1 MRVGRLPR
9 QDNSQPLAS
18 RILMRVSR
26 LPRQDNHQPLASR
39 ILMRVSQLPKL
50 HVLRRKQ
57 ADVTGRSAIS
67 VRTQWLEIWRSP
79 ADGARE
85 GTVAIEVQDFRS
97 KTGVSKADL
106 QCRLMPTNWTS
117 GWTQSVPM
125 LALGGQVGSEQ
136 VSEAKPRPQH
146 GWRWQESQPHHDEGR
161 HDTRTVPT
169 SSTVMKVGTT
179 QG

>member
-1 MRVGRLPR
+1 MRVSQPPRLLILSDDRQPLASRILMRVGRLPR

-26 LPRQDNHQPLASR
+26 LPRLHVLRGDRQPLASRILMRVGRPPRLLFLRGDHQPLASR

-106 QCRLMPTNWTS
+106 QCRPMPTTWTS

-125 LALGGQVGSEQ
+125 LAL
-136 VSEAKPRPQH
+136 
-146 GWRWQESQPHHDEGR
+146 
-161 HDTRTVPT
+161 
-169 SSTVMKVGTT
+169 
-179 QG
+179 